1 MPVSGLSN
9 CEVTQAGGRGG
20 MMKYCGD
27 YCLFP
32 VSRLTV
38 SVSFFQ
44 PWPGHSPTITTYYCN
59 HDDEAKLYPK
69 PRCFPNIID
78 LFGAKSWSFVPKP
91 NPMCHIIKCIFLFG
105 PCSLC
110 LSFPLFRLSD
120 PLWPFFASC
129 LCFLAFHFPLS
140 SPFFFLLYFFWS
152 LFLLLRYFL
161 CLKLSSVL
169 PVCLLL
175 FVSHVLVVNFFFLSF
190 LCPELVETKHKKL
203 PLLLH

>member
-91 NPMCHIIKCIFLFG
+91 NPMCAVVTSLNVFFFSVHVLSVFLFHCFVFLTLFDPSLLHVCAFWHFIFLSLPLFSSFFISFG
-105 PCSLC
+105 P
-110 LSFPLFRLSD
+110 
-120 PLWPFFASC
+120 FFFYYVIFFVSN
-129 LCFLAFHFPLS
+129 FPLS
-140 SPFFFLLYFFWS
+140 FLYAFYC
-152 LFLLLRYFL
+152 LFLMF
-161 CLKLSSVL
+161 S
-169 PVCLLL
+169 
-175 FVSHVLVVNFFFLSF
+175 
-190 LCPELVETKHKKL
+190 
-203 PLLLH
+203 